1 MSLVSTAALA
11 SHMRQATAPAGAQA
25 LIDTAEDLVAAFL
38 EIQSPASGRHP
49 LAEHT
54 VVERITPGIDRTT
67 LEVSGGPIN
76 SVQSIYTVSGTTI
89 TPIGFNPFAN
99 GWTLGTR
106 SSTGSIYEFQRG
118 VEYVVEYRTGWA
130 TGLRSLYDF
139 TNTTPET
146 PENFGLLGWTVMDGD
161 DNTLAN
167 LAQGSATRMRWTQTA
182 RNEFIVSP
190 TISIAGSAYP
200 FISLRFGLQNT
211 PTLSDWEIVVDWQTS
226 GGNTFFSEER
236 SMRFNPPYRVTD
248 AAADPLSIIQLD
260 MTGDREG
267 KPFDEIQGLAQSTQP
282 VRRWIDDTVTTFR
295 VQLRSAIPDAT
306 SIAAETL
313 PVIDIDWLALS
324 NGNSVVTQNIMRA
337 ILVTAASLTTAQPGV
352 VSQRIGDYAVAF
364 EPSEA
369 KSILPSTAR
378 RILNPY
384 RRPSW

>member
-1 MSLVSTAALA
+1 MSLVTTSELA
-11 SHMRQATAPAGAQA
+11 THMRQATAPAGAQS

-54 VVERITPGIDRTT
+54 VIERITPGIDRTT

-106 SSTGSIYEFQRG
+106 SSTGAIYEFQRG

-130 TGLRSLYDF
+130 TGTRSLYDF
-139 TNTTPET
+139 ANETYQT
-146 PENFGLLGWTVMDGD
+146 PENFDLLGWTAFSTG
-161 DNTLAN
+161 T
-167 LAQGSATRMRWTQTA
+167 LAQGSATRMRWTQTG
-182 RNEFIVSP
+182 RSEFIVSP

-211 PTLSDWEIVVDWQTS
+211 PTLSDWEIRVDWQAS
-226 GGNTFFSEER
+226 GGTALYVEDR
-236 SMRFNPPYRVTD
+236 SIMFNPPYRVTD

-267 KPFDEIQGLAQSTQP
+267 KPFEEIQGLVQPIQP
-282 VRRWIDDTVTTFR
+282 VHRWIDDTVTKFR
-295 VQLRSAIPDAT
+295 VKLRSTIPDAT

-313 PVIDIDWLALS
+313 PVIDIDWIALS
-324 NGNSVVTQNIMRA
+324 DGNSVVTQNIKRA
-337 ILVTAASLTTAQPGV
+337 ILVTAASLSSSQPGV

>member
-1 MSLVSTAALA
+1 MSLVTTSELA
-11 SHMRQATAPAGAQA
+11 THMRQATAPAGAQS

-54 VVERITPGIDRTT
+54 VIERITPGIDRTT

-130 TGLRSLYDF
+130 TGTRSLYDF
-139 TNTTPET
+139 ANETYQT
-146 PENFGLLGWTVMDGD
+146 PENFDLLGWTAFSTG
-161 DNTLAN
+161 T
-167 LAQGSATRMRWTQTA
+167 LAQGSATRMRWTQTG
-182 RNEFIVSP
+182 RSEFIVSP

-211 PTLSDWEIVVDWQTS
+211 PTLSDWEIRVDWQAS
-226 GGNTFFSEER
+226 GGTALYVEDR
-236 SMRFNPPYRVTD
+236 SIMFNPPYRVTD

-267 KPFDEIQGLAQSTQP
+267 KPFEEIQGLVQPIQP
-282 VRRWIDDTVTTFR
+282 VHRWIDDTVTKFR
-295 VQLRSAIPDAT
+295 VKLRSTIPDAT

-313 PVIDIDWLALS
+313 PVIDIDWIALS
-324 NGNSVVTQNIMRA
+324 DGNSVVTQNIKRA
-337 ILVTAASLTTAQPGV
+337 ILVTAASLSSSQPGV

>member
-1 MSLVSTAALA
+1 MSLVTTSELA
-11 SHMRQATAPAGAQA
+11 THMRQATAPAGAQS

-54 VVERITPGIDRTT
+54 VIERITPGIDRTT

-130 TGLRSLYDF
+130 TGTRSLYDF
-139 TNTTPET
+139 ANETYQT
-146 PENFGLLGWTVMDGD
+146 PENFDLLGWTAFSTG
-161 DNTLAN
+161 T
-167 LAQGSATRMRWTQTA
+167 LAQGSATRMRWTQTG
-182 RNEFIVSP
+182 RSEFIVSP

-211 PTLSDWEIVVDWQTS
+211 PTLSDWEIRVDWQAS
-226 GGNTFFSEER
+226 GGTALYVEDR
-236 SMRFNPPYRVTD
+236 SIMFNPPYRVTD

-267 KPFDEIQGLAQSTQP
+267 KPFEEIQGLVQPIQP
-282 VRRWIDDTVTTFR
+282 VHRWIDDTVTKFR
-295 VQLRSAIPDAT
+295 VKLRSTIPDAT

-313 PVIDIDWLALS
+313 PVIDIDWIALS
-324 NGNSVVTQNIMRA
+324 DGNSVVTQNIKRA
-337 ILVTAASLTTAQPGV
+337 ILVTAASLSSSQPGV

-369 KSILPSTAR
+369 KSMLPSTAR

>member
-1 MSLVSTAALA
+1 MSLVTTFELA
-11 SHMRQATAPAGAQA
+11 THMRQASAPAGGQA

-38 EIQSPASGRHP
+38 EMQSPASGRHP

-54 VVERITPGIDRTT
+54 MVERITPAADRTT

-76 SVQSIYTVSGTTI
+76 AVQSIYTVSGTTI
-89 TPIGFNPFAN
+89 TPVGVNPFAN
-99 GWTLGTR
+99 GWTFGTR

-130 TGLRSLYDF
+130 TGTRTLYDF
-139 TNTTPET
+139 ANETYQT
-146 PENFGLLGWTVMDGD
+146 PENFDLLGWTAFSTG
-161 DNTLAN
+161 T
-167 LAQGSATRMRWTQTA
+167 LAQGSATRMRWTQTG
-182 RNEFIVSP
+182 RSEYIVSP

-211 PTLSDWEIVVDWQTS
+211 PTLSHWEIRVDWQAS
-226 GGNTFFSEER
+226 GGTALYVEDR
-236 SMRFNPPYRVTD
+236 SIMFNPPYRVTD

-267 KPFDEIQGLAQSTQP
+267 KAFEEIQGLAQPIQP
-282 VRRWIDDTVTTFR
+282 VHRWIDDTVTKFR
-295 VQLRSAIPDAT
+295 VKLRSTIPDAT

-313 PVIDIDWLALS
+313 PVIDIDWIALS
-324 NGNSVVTQNIMRA
+324 DGNSVVPQNIKRA
-337 ILVTAASLTTAQPGV
+337 ILVTAASLSSSQPGV

-384 RRPSW
+384 RRPNW